1 MPLHAYV
8 IPRRAYVSAIFNQFS
23 DLQERQMNHTTM
35 QLQIGTLRLMERI
48 LRSTIANARN
58 L

>member
-8 IPRRAYVSAIFNQFS
+8 IARRAYVSAIFNQFS
-23 DLQERQMNHTTM
+23 DLQERQMNDMTM
-35 QLQIGTLRLMERI
+35 QLKIGALRLMGRI